1 MPPARATIVNFDSA
15 AKSTLG
21 ITDMMGA
28 APGSRGRRARQVVI
42 VRAAE
47 KRTVELG
54 EIAVA
59 EAAKKG
65 SALITGAA
73 SGIGRAIAEQLA
85 AEGHRVVLTD
95 LDLEGATEL
104 AGSLGDKATALQLDI
119 TDRVRVDS
127 LPDLIPAAFRPID
140 ILINNAGHDIG
151 GRTRFDLGAADDW
164 SSIIDTNLNG
174 LMRVTR
180 TMLPEMV
187 RRNTGDIVN
196 ISSISAIRMMPDMAA
211 YTASKAGVRAF
222 TDILRADL
230 AETGIRVTEILPGLT
245 KTNIILKRHRG
256 DRALEQEYFERFK
269 IALDPADVA
278 RSVLFAL
285 NQPPHVQIAQ
295 LYILPVNRW

>member
-1 MPPARATIVNFDSA
+1 M
-15 AKSTLG
+15 
-21 ITDMMGA
+21 
-28 APGSRGRRARQVVI
+28 
-42 VRAAE
+42 
-47 KRTVELG
+47 
-54 EIAVA
+54 
-59 EAAKKG
+59 
-65 SALITGAA
+65 ITGAA
-73 SGIGRAIAEQLA
+73 SGIGEAVARALA
-85 AEGHRVVLTD
+85 AAGHRVVLAD
-95 LDLEGATEL
+95 LDLAGAMKL
-104 AGSLGDKATALQLDI
+104 AHDIGEQAAPLQLDV
-119 TDRVRVDS
+119 TDRKRVDA
-127 LPDLIPAAFRPID
+127 LPDLIPPAFRPID
-140 ILINNAGHDIG
+140 ILVNNAGHDIG

-180 TMLPEMV
+180 ALLPDMV

-196 ISSISAIRMMPDMAA
+196 ISSISAIRQVPEMAA

-285 NQPPHVQIAQ
+285 DQPPHIQIAQ